1 MSEPEARRDS
11 FARSREC
18 FEETAV
24 FLASEEAV
32 GFEHAKL
39 EEHLEETSRE
49 LCRRLLQDHLDMRA
63 QREVRLAEVVDSA
76 GASRP
81 SVETGHHRSLATVFG
96 PVDVER
102 FAYRHRGHENLH
114 PADATLN
121 LPAERHSHGLRRW
134 AAIEASRGSF
144 DAAVDALVRA
154 TGQQVGKRQV
164 ERLTRQAATDVDAF
178 YASRS
183 GLRAEPDD
191 VVVLSVDGKGIVMR
205 PDSLRPAT
213 RRAAEASAPKLA
225 TRLSGGEKR
234 GRKRMA
240 ELGAVYDAKPVA
252 RVPSDILKDKA
263 QVTDTPAE
271 RVKGPVA
278 TNKWLVASVV
288 DDAAE
293 VIGQVFDEATRRDP
307 DHERTWLALVD
318 GNNHQ
323 IDRIGKEAKARG
335 VTVTI
340 TVDFIHVMEYL
351 WGAAWSF
358 FPKGDTAAEAW
369 VRDRALTIL
378 QGAARDV
385 AAGIRRRASAQQLAA
400 SARRGADACASYLT
414 AKAGYLDY
422 PKALAAG
429 WPIATGII
437 EGACR
442 HIVADR
448 MDLTGARWS
457 VDGAEAVL
465 KLRAVRS
472 NGDFDDYWQTHL
484 TRERERIHRSRYA
497 SGIIPMAA

>member
-1 MSEPEARRDS
+1 MSEPESLGDS
-11 FARSREC
+11 FAGSREY

-24 FLASEEAV
+24 FLAGEEAV

-39 EEHLEETSRE
+39 EEHLEEASRE
-49 LCRRLLQDHLDMRA
+49 ICRRLLQDHLDLRA
-63 QREVRLAEVVDSA
+63 RREVPLADVVDSA
-76 GASRP
+76 GTPRP
-81 SVETGHHRSLATVFG
+81 SVETGHHRHLATVFG

-102 FAYRHRGHENLH
+102 FAYRQRGHENLH
-114 PADATLN
+114 PADAVLN
-121 LPAERHSHGLRRW
+121 LPGERHSHGLRRW
-134 AAIEASRGSF
+134 AAIEASRGSY
-144 DAAVDALVRA
+144 DASVDAIVRA

-183 GLRAEPDD
+183 SPQADSGD

-205 PDSLRPAT
+205 PDSLRPTT
-213 RRAAEASAPKLA
+213 RRAAETSAPKLT

-252 RVPSDILKDKA
+252 RTPGDILKDKTE
-263 QVTDTPAE
+263 VTDTATE

-307 DHERTWLALVD
+307 EHKRTWVALVD

-323 IDRIGKEAKARG
+323 IDRIEKEAKARG
-335 VTVTI
+335 IAVTI

-358 FPKGDTAAEAW
+358 FPKGDAAVEAW
-369 VRDRALTIL
+369 VRDRALAIL

-385 AAGIRRRASAQQLAA
+385 AAGIRRRASAQHLEA
-400 SARRGADACASYLT
+400 SSRRGADDCANYLT

-457 VDGAEAVL
+457 VDGAEAIL

-472 NGDFDDYWQTHL
+472 NGDFDDYWQMHL
-484 TRERERIHRSRYA
+484 TRERERVHQSRYA
-497 SGIIPMAA
+497 SGTIPMAA

>member
-1 MSEPEARRDS
+1 MSGPGALSAR
-11 FARSREC
+11 FARSREY
-18 FEETAV
+18 FEETAAL
-24 FLASEEAV
+24 LAGEEAV

-39 EEHLEETSRE
+39 EEHLEDTSRE

-76 GASRP
+76 GSPRP

-114 PADATLN
+114 PTDATLN

-144 DAAVDALVRA
+144 DAAVDAIVRA

-252 RVPSDILKDKA
+252 RIPTDILKDKA
-263 QVTDTPAE
+263 RATDTPAE

-293 VIGQVFDEATRRDP
+293 VIGQSSTKRPGGTQTTSGLGWRSS
-307 DHERTWLALVD
+307 T
-318 GNNHQ
+318 G
-323 IDRIGKEAKARG
+323 
-335 VTVTI
+335 TI
-340 TVDFIHVMEYL
+340 TR
-351 WGAAWSF
+351 S
-358 FPKGDTAAEAW
+358 TAS
-369 VRDRALTIL
+369 RKKP
-378 QGAARDV
+378 
-385 AAGIRRRASAQQLAA
+385 S
-400 SARRGADACASYLT
+400 
-414 AKAGYLDY
+414 
-422 PKALAAG
+422 P
-429 WPIATGII
+429 
-437 EGACR
+437 
-442 HIVADR
+442 
-448 MDLTGARWS
+448 
-457 VDGAEAVL
+457 AV
-465 KLRAVRS
+465 S
-472 NGDFDDYWQTHL
+472 
-484 TRERERIHRSRYA
+484 
-497 SGIIPMAA
+497 P